1 MKFPDI
7 FFFSVKAET
16 ALTKQMRCPRQKL
29 HTHFSSISLRTKQ
42 LKRILAENSRSLM
55 LLKEI

>member
-16 ALTKQMRCPRQKL
+16 ALTKQMRCPRRKL

-42 LKRILAENSRSLM
+42 LK
-55 LLKEI
+55 